1 MELVSGF
8 VLVLVFGCVAALVF
22 AVGSH
27 TENRQTKQRLSR
39 LSDNYDFDPAE
50 SGASAEEQGGVF
62 GIVES
67 LFGRFAAR
75 VAPEAEAEDEPKD
88 SATRRRLIEAGYRR
102 PSAIV
107 IYSGLRF
114 LLAII
119 LPMVVISMAPMWNLD
134 RLQLFTILG
143 AAVVAGRMIPSQW
156 VDRQRGIRQHKIIIG
171 LPDALDLMVVC
182 VEAGL
187 GIMASLSRIGEESKR
202 TNPIL
207 SEEFEL
213 VILEARAGKST
224 TEALR
229 SFATRSGVSDVS
241 SLVAMLVQTE
251 RFGTSL
257 ADTLRVQA
265 DSLRVM
271 RMQRAEEL
279 AGKAP
284 LKMMFPTLLI
294 FAATLLVTLGP
305 GLLQLMAF
313 FEEIDR

>member
-1 MELVSGF
+1 MELVSGL

-22 AVGSH
+22 AAGSH

-39 LSDNYDFDPAE
+39 LSDTYDFDPAE
-50 SGASAEEQGGVF
+50 SSTSAEEQGGAF

-67 LFGRFAAR
+67 LFGRFAGR
-75 VAPEAEAEDEPKD
+75 VAREAEDEPKD
-88 SATRRRLIEAGYRR
+88 TATRRRLIEAGYRR

-107 IYSGLRF
+107 IYSGLRV

-119 LPMVVISMAPMWNLD
+119 LPMVVISMSPMWNLD
-134 RLQLFTILG
+134 RLQLFAILG
-143 AAVVAGRMIPSQW
+143 AAVGAGRVIPSYW
-156 VDRQRGIRQHKIIIG
+156 VDRQRGIRQRKIILG

-207 SEEFEL
+207 SEEFGL
-213 VILEARAGKST
+213 VVLEARAGKST

-229 SFATRSGVSDVS
+229 SFAIRSGVSDVS

-271 RMQRAEEL
+271 RMLRAEEM

-305 GLLQLMAF
+305 GMLQLMTF
-313 FEEIDR
+313 FEDIDG

>member
-1 MELVSGF
+1 MELVTGF
-8 VLVLVFGCVAALVF
+8 LFALVF
-22 AVGSH
+22 AGTAALVLAIGSA
-27 TENRQTKQRLSR
+27 TDKKQTKERLARLST
-39 LSDNYDFDPAE
+39 SSAFDPTL
-50 SGASAEEQGGVF
+50 SGSANIRKGRTIGFASNLFNRFSVWLTPNGEQ
-62 GIVES
+62 
-67 LFGRFAAR
+67 
-75 VAPEAEAEDEPKD
+75 KD
-88 SATRRRLIEAGYRR
+88 SPTRQRLIEAGYRK
-102 PSAIV
+102 PSAIA
-107 IYSGLRF
+107 IYTGVRM
-114 LLAII
+114 LLSLS
-119 LPMVVISMAPMWNLD
+119 LPLLMLSLAPMWNLD
-134 RLQLFTILG
+134 RLQLFTVLG
-143 AAVVAGRMIPSQW
+143 AAVVAGRVLPSHW
-156 VDRQRGIRQHKIIIG
+156 IDRKRSIRQRKIIIG

-187 GIMASLSRIGEESKR
+187 GILASLQRIGHETRR

-207 SEEFEL
+207 SGEFDL
-213 VILEARAGKST
+213 VTLEARAGKST

-229 SFATRSGVSDVS
+229 SFALRSGVTDVS

-265 DSLRVM
+265 DSLRVQ

-305 GLLQLMAF
+305 GLLQLMSF
-313 FEEIDR
+313 FEEQSN

>member
-1 MELVSGF
+1 MDLNSALLLGLIFSCVATF
-8 VLVLVFGCVAALVF
+8 VLAI
-22 AVGSH
+22 GSLTH
-27 TENRQTKQRLSR
+27 KAPTKQRLAR
-39 LSDNYDFDPAE
+39 LSNVDQE
-50 SGASAEEQGGVF
+50 GVANAAGF
-62 GIVES
+62 RDRFMPDYAGD
-67 LFGRFAAR
+67 LFARFAVWAT
-75 VAPEAEAEDEPKD
+75 PEQELANTAI
-88 SATRRRLIEAGYRR
+88 RRRMIEAGFRKPR
-102 PSAIV
+102 AVV
-107 IYSGLRF
+107 IYTVTRTLLSLMLP
-114 LLAII
+114 LLA
-119 LPMVVISMAPMWNLD
+119 LMYAPIWTLD
-134 RLQLFTILG
+134 RFQIFTILG
-143 AAVVAGRMIPSQW
+143 AAVVCGRVIPSHW
-156 VDRQRGIRQHKIIIG
+156 VDHYRAKRQNAIIIG

-187 GIMASLSRIGEESKR
+187 GIQASLARIARELHR

-207 SEEFEL
+207 SEELEL
-213 VILEARAGKST
+213 VTFEARAGKST

-229 SFATRSGVSDVS
+229 SLADRSGVSDVS

-265 DSLRVM
+265 DSLRVR

-305 GLLQLMAF
+305 GLLTLLGF
-313 FEEIDR
+313 FEETNRR

>member
-1 MELVSGF
+1 MELVSGLA
-8 VLVLVFGCVAALVF
+8 LVLVFGSIAALVF
-22 AVGSH
+22 AVGSL
-27 TENRQTKQRLSR
+27 TERKQTKERLARLS
-39 LSDNYDFDPAE
+39 NAFEFDPTM
-50 SGASAEEQGGVF
+50 SDSASAVRHRSFGFVSDLFTRFSLWLTPNEE
-62 GIVES
+62 
-67 LFGRFAAR
+67 
-75 VAPEAEAEDEPKD
+75 
-88 SATRRRLIEAGYRR
+88 SADHPTRRRLIEAGYRR
-102 PSAIV
+102 PSALV
-107 IYSGLRF
+107 VYSGIQV
-114 LLAII
+114 LLSLA
-119 LPMVVISMAPMWNLD
+119 LPMLVLSLAPMWGLD
-134 RLQLFTILG
+134 RLQLFTVLG
-143 AAVVAGRMIPSQW
+143 ASVLIGRVIPSQW
-156 VDRQRGIRQHKIIIG
+156 VDRQRAKRQRKIILG

-187 GIMASLSRIGEESKR
+187 GILASLQRIGLESRR

-207 SEEFEL
+207 SEEFHL
-213 VILEARAGKST
+213 VTLEARAGKST

-229 SFATRSGVSDVS
+229 SFAIRSGVTDVS

-294 FAATLLVTLGP
+294 FAATLMMTLGP
-305 GLLQLMAF
+305 GLLQLMSF
-313 FEEIDR
+313 FDDPNG